1 MESISPQQV
10 FADHRVSI
18 FGGKGGVGKTT
29 SSVAAALAIA
39 RDDRARVL
47 ILSTDPAHSIDETLA
62 DVELPT
68 NVIAH
73 EFDADSA
80 VDDFR
85 TENRDVLR
93 MFVDR
98 GTFFDSVD
106 TDHLL
111 ELGLPGMDEAM
122 AFLAVLDA
130 ANDRSFTHIVVDT
143 APTGHTL
150 RLLEMPQTF
159 GTWVGF
165 LEVLVQ
171 KDRALRA
178 RFSRNPVE
186 SPMDRF
192 LTKMNDRIARGR
204 ALWRDSES
212 TAFYAVTAPESLALA
227 ETQDLLEALDQRD
240 IHLGGVVI
248 NRLDASDASAW
259 VELEATPLELDDTPV
274 WSVPD
279 FTDGIDDARLT
290 EFWDAARSIDLSTM
304 PGRADAT
311 DPKQGP
317 ELLGEPLPSPV
328 GFRVIFVAGKGGV
341 GKTTVACATALE
353 LAAQSRGKVG
363 LVSTDPAH
371 SLSDALGTEVGS
383 EVTDVSRN
391 LVAVEI
397 DAEAEFDILRS
408 EYVEEVSAFF
418 NRVGGR
424 QVDVVYDRAVFEGLI
439 SFAPPGVDEA
449 MGLLRAMEILEDESL
464 THLVIDSAPTGHFL
478 RLMEMPELLQNWIR
492 AIFRILQKYKRF
504 IRLPRLSDRLVRV
517 SRQLRRFRAML
528 VDGEQA
534 SVFVVGQ
541 LSRLAWNEARSIA
554 RRCEESGMAMPVVVL
569 NRVESGPRRGDA
581 PSIEDYKRAFKASR
595 VSAIAAGAAPRG
607 VDALRNLGA
616 SLYMTERA

>member
-353 LAAQSRGKVG
+353 LSAQSSGKVG

-397 DAEAEFDILRS
+397 EDRKS
-408 EYVEEVSAFF
+408 
-418 NRVGGR
+418 
-424 QVDVVYDRAVFEGLI
+424 VV
-439 SFAPPGVDEA
+439 
-449 MGLLRAMEILEDESL
+449 
-464 THLVIDSAPTGHFL
+464 
-478 RLMEMPELLQNWIR
+478 
-492 AIFRILQKYKRF
+492 
-504 IRLPRLSDRLVRV
+504 
-517 SRQLRRFRAML
+517 
-528 VDGEQA
+528 
-534 SVFVVGQ
+534 
-541 LSRLAWNEARSIA
+541 
-554 RRCEESGMAMPVVVL
+554 
-569 NRVESGPRRGDA
+569 
-581 PSIEDYKRAFKASR
+581 
-595 VSAIAAGAAPRG
+595 
-607 VDALRNLGA
+607 
-616 SLYMTERA
+616 